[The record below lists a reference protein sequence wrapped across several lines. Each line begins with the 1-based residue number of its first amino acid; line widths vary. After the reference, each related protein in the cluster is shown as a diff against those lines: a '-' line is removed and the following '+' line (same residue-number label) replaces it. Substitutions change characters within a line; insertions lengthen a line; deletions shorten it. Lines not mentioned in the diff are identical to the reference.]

1 MDDGFQFPAALRA
14 AGELHEAA
22 LPQGPEDGAQTL
34 QPQQEV
40 PQTAPDPRAQ
50 AEVRKS
56 WKSKKTPEKSE
67 FGAKISSR
75 RMDLGMGQAQGAVCL

>member
-56 WKSKKTPEKSE
+56 WKSKKNP
-67 FGAKISSR
+67 GKIR
-75 RMDLGMGQAQGAVCL
+75 IWC